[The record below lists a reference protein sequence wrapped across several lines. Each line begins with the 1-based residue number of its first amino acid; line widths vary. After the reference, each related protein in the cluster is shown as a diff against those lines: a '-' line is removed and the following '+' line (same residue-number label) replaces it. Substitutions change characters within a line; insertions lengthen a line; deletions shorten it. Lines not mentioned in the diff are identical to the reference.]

1 MQIILLYA
9 AYRERLNAYEPTYA
23 MKLMDHKVAHVQLAE
38 HQLRLPALFLIVR
51 RPSVFGSVKLVFR
64 DYRKGKLRVLEAVV
78 QLLLYYQHLP
88 RHNVPVQLFLYRYY
102 VV

>member
-9 AYRERLNAYEPTYA
+9 AYRERLDAYEPTYA

-78 QLLLYYQHLP
+78 
-88 RHNVPVQLFLYRYY
+88 
-102 VV
+102 